1 VSGRKI
7 EEKTV
12 SIPEVK
18 KIMENVKEK
27 IMAIDPEEGM
37 SHFQEITYK
46 YVNRFS
52 KMSEKAA
59 IKIKKLLQDKYN
71 IEETYTINI
80 VNIDPPTVPELRIL
94 LEKSVAGKTLNDN
107 QLQDILYEIGELK

>member
-1 VSGRKI
+1 MSGRKI

-18 KIMENVKEK
+18 KIMENVKDK
-27 IMAIDPEEGM
+27 IMIIDAEEGM

-46 YVNRFS
+46 YVNRFA

-59 IKIKKLLQDKYN
+59 INIQKMLQEKYD
-71 IEETYTINI
+71 IEELYAINT
-80 VNIDPPTVPELRIL
+80 NW
-94 LEKSVAGKTLNDN
+94 G
-107 QLQDILYEIGELK
+107 